1 MSLPI
6 PLSITLRTSRI
17 ARRITAQV
25 RDLSYRTV
33 VPGGY
38 ASCSIGLDRPLTV
51 QPDEI
56 GYYGRLLIHDT
67 RSGRIAWEGRVEDPG
82 RSAGADGQVWD
93 ITAIGPSAHVHDR
106 RVPVIYV
113 DRDTGRWQHSN
124 KYASGSSETGRTDLD
139 DGDEPG
145 LTISAPEG
153 TTTPD
158 GWIGDLLYQPLKG
171 TGQSLARVA
180 GTATN
185 GANSPTTWF
194 NEIVTRQS
202 DPSGSPVT
210 PVSSGWSTSPTALAA
225 TRGGSPAITS
235 GHDLAYLR
243 QRRDGSSGTAADGAW
258 VQWTDVVVLG
268 QRMDSSGALITS
280 GYSGVSSVT
289 AEEVIEDLLGRLLP
303 LYDGPGAS
311 IEAAPFDIEQ
321 LAYPDPASP
330 GDVLDDLMLFHPSFY
345 WAAWE
350 ANSSGLYRFEWREWP
365 STVRYEADVLD
376 GMNSTGS
383 ADELYNQVTVRWRDS
398 RGSIRTVVRT
408 GAVPILDAA
417 GLDRDGYINL
427 GDDLGMVMAQAE
439 RIGDEFLADHA
450 LPRNA
455 GSLKVARPIYDGTTA
470 RMVWPWEIL
479 PGHLIRVRGIQPRV
493 DALNPTGRDG
503 VGIFRVVA
511 VSFSASDATATLEL
525 DSHPPSVAR
534 AIADLA
540 DRRTR

>member
-1 MSLPI
+1 VNLPI

-38 ASCSIGLDRPLTV
+38 ASASISLDRPLAI

-56 GYYGRLLIHDT
+56 GYYGRMLIHDT
-67 RSGRIAWEGRVEDPG
+67 RSGRIVWEGRVEDPG

-106 RVPVIYV
+106 QVPVIYV

-153 TTTPD
+153 TTTPN

-202 DPSGSPVT
+202 SPSGSPVT

-243 QRRDGSSGTAADGAW
+243 QRRDGSSGTAGDGAW

-268 QRMDSSGALITS
+268 QRMDASGALITT
-280 GYSGVSSVT
+280 GYSGVSTVT
-289 AEEVIEDLLGRLLP
+289 AAQVIADLLGRLLP

-311 IEAAPFDIEQ
+311 IETAAFDIEQ
-321 LAYPDPASP
+321 LAFPDPASP
-330 GDVLDDLMLFHPSFY
+330 SDVLDDLMLFHPGFY

-350 ANSSGLYRFEWREWP
+350 ANSAGKYRFEWRSWP
-365 STVRYEADVLD
+365 STVRYEADVTD
-376 GMNSTGS
+376 GMRSTGS
-383 ADELYNQVTVRWRDS
+383 ADELFNQVTVRWRDV
-398 RGSIRTVVRT
+398 RGSIRTVMLSNP
-408 GAVPILDAA
+408 VPILTAA
-417 GLDRDGYINL
+417 GLTRDGYVSL
-427 GDDLGMVMAQAE
+427 GDDLGMTVAQATQ
-439 RIGDEFLADHA
+439 IGNQFLADHA

-455 GSLKVARPIYDGTTA
+455 GSLTIARPIYDGLTG
-470 RMVWPWEIL
+470 RMAYPWEIL

-503 VGIFRVVA
+503 VSVFRVVA
-511 VSFSASDATATLEL
+511 VSFSASDGVATLEL

-534 AIADLA
+534 SLADLHA
-540 DRRTR
+540 RRGY